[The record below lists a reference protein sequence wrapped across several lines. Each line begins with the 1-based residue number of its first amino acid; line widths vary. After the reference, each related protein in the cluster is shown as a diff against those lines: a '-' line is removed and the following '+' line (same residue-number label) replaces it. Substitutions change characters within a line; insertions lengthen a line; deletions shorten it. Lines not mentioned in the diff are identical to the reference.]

1 MAQSIQTIR
10 EKRDEIREKI
20 KALNLKN
27 YENQGFGAENEYT
40 YKGLIG
46 GVESLLTDLSTLTQY
61 ENKFIKL
68 SNYSERKQIADN
80 LINILSYLESPAN
93 LYSYIENLK
102 IILRS
107 YNIRNF
113 SENLIQFEKE
123 IDDVKRARVELE
135 EVLAISSELEEKI
148 TDKSDE
154 IVKLYDEAEEKLDDI
169 QKKFKDIK
177 DELESVSRK
186 TEDAQSLNEE
196 LEEIKKTA
204 DSYLT
209 DITDFRTKSESNQ
222 KLIDNFA
229 TKIQDRD
236 KRLTELEQKIIENN
250 ATLVKYEE
258 EREKILKEA
267 EALIESAKTALNYK
281 TAEGLSASFSEQ
293 YKNSNGFWVSAGWI
307 SGAIA
312 CLLITVFLGVWFL
325 YFMNEENKWFL
336 IVGRL
341 LLLPIPIIGAI
352 FCANQYTKQK
362 NITEDYAYKT
372 VIAKSIVGFSE
383 QLKKNSTDNS
393 EYITYI
399 AKALE
404 EIHKDPLRAR
414 EHNSSKVK
422 LDKTQLDKL
431 VETLPKLLEFLNGKA
446 N

>member
-1 MAQSIQTIR
+1 MTQSIQTIR

-20 KALNLKN
+20 KTLNLRN
-27 YENQGFGAENEYT
+27 YENQRFGTENEYT
-40 YKGLIG
+40 YKSLIG
-46 GVESLLTDLSTLTQY
+46 EVESLLTDLSTLTQY

-68 SNYSERKQIADN
+68 SNYSERKQIAEN
-80 LINILSYLESPAN
+80 LINILNYLESPTN
-93 LYSYIENLK
+93 LYSYIEDLK
-102 IILRS
+102 IILRT

-113 SENLIQFEKE
+113 SENLIQFEEE
-123 IDDVKRARVELE
+123 IDDIKSTRIELE
-135 EVLAISSELEEKI
+135 EVLAISNELEEKI
-148 TDKSDE
+148 IEKSDK
-154 IVKLYDEAEEKLDDI
+154 IDKLYDEVDEKFEKV
-169 QKKFKDIK
+169 QEKFKEIK
-177 DELESVSRK
+177 DELELINK
-186 TEDAQSLNEE
+186 ETEIASGLNED
-196 LEEIKKTA
+196 LEDIKGKAESNLTEITN
-204 DSYLT
+204 
-209 DITDFRTKSESNQ
+209 IRTKSESNQ
-222 KLIDNFA
+222 KLIENFA
-229 TKIQDRD
+229 TKVQDRD
-236 KRLTELEQKIIENN
+236 NRLTELEQKIIENDK
-250 ATLVKYEE
+250 ALLRYED
-258 EREKILKEA
+258 ERKALLKEA

-293 YKNSNGFWVSAGWI
+293 YKNSNKTRISAGWI
-307 SGAIA
+307 LGAIF

-341 LLLPIPIIGAI
+341 LLLPMPIIGAI

-422 LDKTQLDKL
+422 LDKTQFDKL
-431 VETLPKLLEFLNGKA
+431 VETLPKLLEFLKGKA

>member
-1 MAQSIQTIR
+1 MTQSIQTIR

-20 KALNLKN
+20 KTLNLRN
-27 YENQGFGAENEYT
+27 YENQRFGTENEYT
-40 YKGLIG
+40 YKSLIE

-80 LINILSYLESPAN
+80 LINILSYLESPTN

-102 IILRS
+102 IILRT

-113 SENLIQFEKE
+113 SENLIQFEEE
-123 IDDVKRARVELE
+123 IDDIKSTRINLE
-135 EVLAISSELEEKI
+135 EILAISNELEEKI

-154 IVKLYDEAEEKLDDI
+154 IVKLYDEAEEKLEDI
-169 QKKFKDIK
+169 QEKFRDIK
-177 DELESVSRK
+177 DELESISRK

-204 DSYLT
+204 DSHLT

-222 KLIDNFA
+222 KLIENFA
-229 TKIQDRD
+229 TKVQDRD
-236 KRLTELEQKIIENN
+236 NRLTELEQKIIENDK
-250 ATLVKYEE
+250 ALLKYEE
-258 EREKILKEA
+258 ERKNLLKKA
-267 EALIESAKTALNYK
+267 EDLIERAKIALNYK

-293 YKNSNGFWVSAGWI
+293 YKNSNKTRISAGWI
-307 SGAIA
+307 SGAIF

-362 NITEDYAYKT
+362 NIAEDYAYKT

-414 EHNSSKVK
+414 EHNSSKVR
-422 LDKTQLDKL
+422 LDKTQFDKL
-431 VETLPKLLEFLNGKA
+431 VETLPKLLELLNGKE

>member
-10 EKRDEIREKI
+10 EKRDGIREKI
-20 KALNLKN
+20 KTLNLKN
-27 YENQGFGAENEYT
+27 YENQRFGAENEYT

-80 LINILSYLESPAN
+80 LINISSYLESPTN
-93 LYSYIENLK
+93 LYSYIEHLK
-102 IILRS
+102 TILRT

-113 SENLIQFEKE
+113 SENLIQFEEE
-123 IDDVKRARVELE
+123 IDEIKKLRIELE
-135 EVLAISSELEEKI
+135 EVLSESNELKEEISNKNSKI
-148 TDKSDE
+148 NNLHNEADE
-154 IVKLYDEAEEKLDDI
+154 ILDGIKENFKNISNEFDKLSENSNKVKL
-169 QKKFKDIK
+169 
-177 DELESVSRK
+177 
-186 TEDAQSLNEE
+186 LNDE
-196 LEEIKKTA
+196 LEEIKGTA
-204 DSYLT
+204 DSHLA
-209 DITDFRTKSESNQ
+209 DIIDFRTKSESNQ

-236 KRLTELEQKIIENN
+236 KRLTELEQKIIENDK
-250 ATLVKYEE
+250 ALTKYEE
-258 EREKILKEA
+258 ERKTLLKET

-293 YKNSNGFWVSAGWI
+293 YKNSDNTWISAGWI
-307 SGAIA
+307 LGAFA
-312 CLLITVFLGVWFL
+312 CLLITLGLGIWFL
-325 YFMNEENKWFL
+325 HNISEDNKWYF

-341 LLLPIPIIGAI
+341 LLLPMPIIGAI

-422 LDKTQLDKL
+422 LDKIQFDKL

>member
-27 YENQGFGAENEYT
+27 YENQRFGAENEYT

-93 LYSYIENLK
+93 LYSYIEDLK
-102 IILRS
+102 IILRT

-123 IDDVKRARVELE
+123 IDEIKKIKIELE
-135 EVLAISSELEEKI
+135 EVLSESNELKEEISNKNSEITNLHNEADEILDGIKENFKKI
-148 TDKSDE
+148 SDEFDELSEKSDN
-154 IVKLYDEAEEKLDDI
+154 VKI
-169 QKKFKDIK
+169 
-177 DELESVSRK
+177 
-186 TEDAQSLNEE
+186 LNDQ
-196 LEEIKKTA
+196 LEEIKEKAGYNLTKI
-204 DSYLT
+204 T
-209 DITDFRTKSESNQ
+209 DIRTKSESNQ
-222 KLIDNFA
+222 KLIENFA
-229 TKIQDRD
+229 TKVQDRD
-236 KRLTELEQKIIENN
+236 NRLTELEQKIIENN

-258 EREKILKEA
+258 ERVKILKEA
-267 EALIESAKTALNYK
+267 EDLIESAKSALNYK

-431 VETLPKLLEFLNGKA
+431 IETLPKLLEFLNGKA

>member
-1 MAQSIQTIR
+1 MTQSIQTIR

-20 KALNLKN
+20 KTLNLRN
-27 YENQGFGAENEYT
+27 YENQRFGTENEYT
-40 YKGLIG
+40 YKSLIE

-80 LINILSYLESPAN
+80 LINILSYLESPTN
-93 LYSYIENLK
+93 LYNYIENLK
-102 IILRS
+102 IILRT

-113 SENLIQFEKE
+113 SENLIQFEEE
-123 IDDVKRARVELE
+123 IDDIKITRIELE
-135 EVLAISSELEEKI
+135 EVLSISNELEEKI
-148 TDKSDE
+148 IEKSYE
-154 IVKLYDEAEEKLDDI
+154 IDKLYDEADEKFEKV
-169 QKKFKDIK
+169 QEKFKEIK
-177 DELESVSRK
+177 NELELINKEKEIAS
-186 TEDAQSLNEE
+186 SLNED
-196 LEEIKKTA
+196 LEEIKEKA
-204 DSYLT
+204 ESNLAEIT
-209 DITDFRTKSESNQ
+209 DIRTKSESNQ
-222 KLIDNFA
+222 KLIENFA
-229 TKIQDRD
+229 TKVQDRD
-236 KRLTELEQKIIENN
+236 NRLTELEQKIIENN
-250 ATLVKYEE
+250 KALLRYED
-258 EREKILKEA
+258 ERKALLKEA

-293 YKNSNGFWVSAGWI
+293 YKNSNKTWISAGWI
-307 SGAIA
+307 LGAFV
-312 CLLITVFLGVWFL
+312 CLLITLGLGIWFL
-325 YFMNEENKWFL
+325 HNISEDNKWYF
-336 IVGRL
+336 IVGRF
-341 LLLPIPIIGAI
+341 LLLPMPIIGAI

-414 EHNSSKVK
+414 EHNSSKVR
-422 LDKTQLDKL
+422 LDKTQFDKL
-431 VETLPKLLEFLNGKA
+431 VETLPKLLELLNGKA

>member
-1 MAQSIQTIR
+1 MTQSIQTIR

-20 KALNLKN
+20 KTLNLRN
-27 YENQGFGAENEYT
+27 YENQRFGTENEYT
-40 YKGLIG
+40 YKSLIE

-80 LINILSYLESPAN
+80 LINILSYLESPTN
-93 LYSYIENLK
+93 LYNYIENLK
-102 IILRS
+102 IILRT

-113 SENLIQFEKE
+113 SENLIQFEEE
-123 IDDVKRARVELE
+123 IDDIKITRIELE
-135 EVLAISSELEEKI
+135 EVLSISNELEEKI
-148 TDKSDE
+148 IEKSYE
-154 IVKLYDEAEEKLDDI
+154 IDKLYDEADEKFEKV
-169 QKKFKDIK
+169 QEKFKEIK
-177 DELESVSRK
+177 NELELISKETEIVSG
-186 TEDAQSLNEE
+186 LNED
-196 LEEIKKTA
+196 LEEIKEKAESNLTEI
-204 DSYLT
+204 T
-209 DITDFRTKSESNQ
+209 DIRTKSESNQ
-222 KLIDNFA
+222 KLIENFA
-229 TKIQDRD
+229 TKVQDRD
-236 KRLTELEQKIIENN
+236 NRLTELEQKIIENN
-250 ATLVKYEE
+250 KALLKYED
-258 EREKILKEA
+258 ERKALLKEA

-293 YKNSNGFWVSAGWI
+293 YKNSNKTWISAGWI
-307 SGAIA
+307 IGAIF
-312 CLLITVFLGVWFL
+312 CLLITLGLGIWIL
-325 YFMNEENKWFL
+325 HNINEDNKWYF
-336 IVGRL
+336 IVGRF
-341 LLLPIPIIGAI
+341 LLLPMPIIGAI

-414 EHNSSKVK
+414 EHNSSNVR
-422 LDKTQLDKL
+422 LDKTQFDKL
-431 VETLPKLLEFLNGKA
+431 VETLPKLLELLNGKA

>member
-1 MAQSIQTIR
+1 MTQSVQTIR

-20 KALNLKN
+20 KTLNLRN
-27 YENQGFGAENEYT
+27 YENQRFGTENEYT
-40 YKGLIG
+40 YKSLIG

-80 LINILSYLESPAN
+80 LINILSYLESPTN
-93 LYSYIENLK
+93 LYNYIENLK
-102 IILRS
+102 IILRT

-113 SENLIQFEKE
+113 SENLIQFEEE
-123 IDDVKRARVELE
+123 IDDIKSTKIELE
-135 EVLAISSELEEKI
+135 EVLAISNELEEKI
-148 TDKSDE
+148 IEKSYE
-154 IVKLYDEAEEKLDDI
+154 IDKLYDEADEKFEKV
-169 QKKFKDIK
+169 QEKFKEIK
-177 DELESVSRK
+177 NELELISKETEIVSG
-186 TEDAQSLNEE
+186 LNED
-196 LEEIKKTA
+196 LEEIKEKAESNLTEI
-204 DSYLT
+204 T
-209 DITDFRTKSESNQ
+209 DIRTKSESNQ
-222 KLIDNFA
+222 KLIENFA
-229 TKIQDRD
+229 TKVQDRD
-236 KRLTELEQKIIENN
+236 NRLTELEQKIIENN
-250 ATLVKYEE
+250 KALLKYED
-258 EREKILKEA
+258 ERKALLKEA

-293 YKNSNGFWVSAGWI
+293 YKNSNKTWISAGWI
-307 SGAIA
+307 IGAIF
-312 CLLITVFLGVWFL
+312 CLLITLGLGIWIL
-325 YFMNEENKWFL
+325 HNINEDNKWYF
-336 IVGRL
+336 IVGRF
-341 LLLPIPIIGAI
+341 LLLPMPIIGAI

-414 EHNSSKVK
+414 EHNSSNVR
-422 LDKTQLDKL
+422 LDKTQFDKL
-431 VETLPKLLEFLNGKA
+431 VETLPKLLELLNGKA

>member
-1 MAQSIQTIR
+1 M
-10 EKRDEIREKI
+10 K
-20 KALNLKN
+20 
-27 YENQGFGAENEYT
+27 
-40 YKGLIG
+40 
-46 GVESLLTDLSTLTQY
+46 
-61 ENKFIKL
+61 
-68 SNYSERKQIADN
+68 
-80 LINILSYLESPAN
+80 
-93 LYSYIENLK
+93 
-102 IILRS
+102 
-107 YNIRNF
+107 
-113 SENLIQFEKE
+113 
-123 IDDVKRARVELE
+123 LE
-135 EVLAISSELEEKI
+135 EFLTTNSELEEKI
-148 TDKSDE
+148 TDKSYE
-154 IVKLYDEAEEKLDDI
+154 IVKLYDEAEEKLEDI
-169 QKKFKDIK
+169 QKKFRDIK
-177 DELESVSRK
+177 EELESVSRK
-186 TEDAQSLNEE
+186 TEDVQSLNEE

-204 DSYLT
+204 DSHLT

-236 KRLTELEQKIIENN
+236 KRLTELEQKIIENDK
-250 ATLVKYEE
+250 ALSKYEE
-258 EREKILKEA
+258 ERKALLKEA

-293 YKNSNGFWVSAGWI
+293 YKNSNKTRISGGWI
-307 SGAIA
+307 LGASV
-312 CLLITVFLGVWFL
+312 CLFITLVFGIWF
-325 YFMNEENKWFL
+325 FHNISEDNKWYF

-341 LLLPIPIIGAI
+341 LLLPMPIIGAI

-422 LDKTQLDKL
+422 LDKIQFDKL

>member
-10 EKRDEIREKI
+10 EKRNEIREKI
-20 KALNLKN
+20 KTLNLKN
-27 YENQGFGAENEYT
+27 YENQRFGVESEYT
-40 YKGLIG
+40 YKSLIG
-46 GVESLLTDLSTLTQY
+46 EVESLLTDLSTLTQY

-68 SNYSERKQIADN
+68 SNYRERKQIAEN
-80 LINILSYLESPAN
+80 LINISSYLESPTN
-93 LYSYIENLK
+93 LYSYIEDLK
-102 IILRS
+102 IILRT

-113 SENLIQFEKE
+113 SENLIQFEEE
-123 IDDVKRARVELE
+123 IDDIKRTRIKLE
-135 EVLAISSELEEKI
+135 EFLATNSDLEEKI
-148 TDKSDE
+148 TEKSDE
-154 IVKLYDEAEEKLDDI
+154 IVKLYDEAEEKLEGI
-169 QKKFKDIK
+169 QKKFRDIK

-186 TEDAQSLNEE
+186 TEDAQSLNKE

-204 DSYLT
+204 DSHLT

-236 KRLTELEQKIIENN
+236 KRLTELEQKIIENDK
-250 ATLVKYEE
+250 ALSKYEE
-258 EREKILKEA
+258 ERETLLKEA
-267 EALIESAKTALNYK
+267 EDLIESAKTALNYK

-293 YKNSNGFWVSAGWI
+293 YKNSNKTRISAGWI
-307 SGAIA
+307 SGAIV

-422 LDKTQLDKL
+422 LDKIQFDKL

>member
-1 MAQSIQTIR
+1 MTQSIQTIR
-10 EKRDEIREKI
+10 EKRDKIREKI
-20 KALNLKN
+20 KTLNLKN
-27 YENQGFGAENEYT
+27 YENQRFGAENEYT

-80 LINILSYLESPAN
+80 LINILNYLESPAN

-102 IILRS
+102 IILRT

-113 SENLIQFEKE
+113 SENLIQFEEE
-123 IDDVKRARVELE
+123 IDEIKKLRIELE
-135 EVLAISSELEEKI
+135 EVLSESNELKEEIENSNK
-148 TDKSDE
+148 
-154 IVKLYDEAEEKLDDI
+154 VKL
-169 QKKFKDIK
+169 
-177 DELESVSRK
+177 
-186 TEDAQSLNEE
+186 LNDE
-196 LEEIKKTA
+196 LEEIKGTA
-204 DSYLT
+204 DSHLA
-209 DITDFRTKSESNQ
+209 DIIDFRTKSESNQ

-236 KRLTELEQKIIENN
+236 KRLTELEQKIIENDK
-250 ATLVKYEE
+250 ALSKYEE
-258 EREKILKEA
+258 ERETLLKEA

-293 YKNSNGFWVSAGWI
+293 YKNSNKTRISAGWI
-307 SGAIA
+307 IGASV
-312 CLLITVFLGVWFL
+312 CLFITLVLGIWFL
-325 YFMNEENKWFL
+325 HNISEDNKWYF

-341 LLLPIPIIGAI
+341 LLLPMPIIGAI

-422 LDKTQLDKL
+422 LDKIQFDKL
-431 VETLPKLLEFLNGKA
+431 VETLPKLLEFLHGKA

>member
-1 MAQSIQTIR
+1 MTQSIQTIR
-10 EKRDEIREKI
+10 EKRDKIREKI
-20 KALNLKN
+20 KTLNLKN
-27 YENQGFGAENEYT
+27 YENQRFGAENEYT

-80 LINILSYLESPAN
+80 LINILNYLESPAN

-102 IILRS
+102 IILRT

-113 SENLIQFEKE
+113 SENLIQFEEE
-123 IDDVKRARVELE
+123 IDEIKKLRIELE
-135 EVLAISSELEEKI
+135 EVLSESNELKEEISNKNNKI
-148 TDKSDE
+148 NNLHNEADE
-154 IVKLYDEAEEKLDDI
+154 ILDGIKENFKNISNEFDKLSENSNKVKL
-169 QKKFKDIK
+169 
-177 DELESVSRK
+177 
-186 TEDAQSLNEE
+186 LNDE
-196 LEEIKKTA
+196 LEEIKGTA
-204 DSYLT
+204 DSHLA
-209 DITDFRTKSESNQ
+209 DIIDFRTKSESNQ

-236 KRLTELEQKIIENN
+236 KRLTELEQKIIENDK
-250 ATLVKYEE
+250 ALSKYEE
-258 EREKILKEA
+258 ERETLLKEA

-293 YKNSNGFWVSAGWI
+293 YKNSNKTRISAGWI
-307 SGAIA
+307 IGASV
-312 CLLITVFLGVWFL
+312 CLFITLVLGIWFL
-325 YFMNEENKWFL
+325 HNISEDNKWYF

-341 LLLPIPIIGAI
+341 LLLPMPIIGAI

-422 LDKTQLDKL
+422 LDKIQFDKL
-431 VETLPKLLEFLNGKA
+431 VETLPKLLEFLHGKA

>member
-27 YENQGFGAENEYT
+27 YENQRFGVESEYT

-46 GVESLLTDLSTLTQY
+46 EVESLLTDLSTLTQY

-68 SNYSERKQIADN
+68 SNYRERKQIAEI
-80 LINILSYLESPAN
+80 LINISSYLESPTN
-93 LYSYIENLK
+93 LYSYIEDLK
-102 IILRS
+102 IILRT

-113 SENLIQFEKE
+113 SENLIQFEEE
-123 IDDVKRARVELE
+123 IDDVKRTRVELE

-148 TDKSDE
+148 TEKSDE
-154 IVKLYDEAEEKLDDI
+154 IVKLYDEAEEKLEGI
-169 QKKFKDIK
+169 QKKFRDIK

-204 DSYLT
+204 DSHLT
-209 DITDFRTKSESNQ
+209 DIIDFRTKSESNQ

-236 KRLTELEQKIIENN
+236 KRLTELEQKIIENDK
-250 ATLVKYEE
+250 ALSKYEE
-258 EREKILKEA
+258 ERETLLKEA
-267 EALIESAKTALNYK
+267 EDLIESAKTALNYK

-293 YKNSNGFWVSAGWI
+293 YKNSNKTQISAGWI
-307 SGAIA
+307 IGAIF
-312 CLLITVFLGVWFL
+312 CLLITLGLGIWFL
-325 YFMNEENKWFL
+325 HNISEDNKWYF

-341 LLLPIPIIGAI
+341 LLLPMPIIGAI

-422 LDKTQLDKL
+422 LDKTQFDKL
-431 VETLPKLLEFLNGKA
+431 IETLPKLLEFLNGKA

>member
-20 KALNLKN
+20 KTLNLRN
-27 YENQGFGAENEYT
+27 YENQHFGVENEYT
-40 YKGLIG
+40 YKSLIG
-46 GVESLLTDLSTLTQY
+46 EVESLLTDLSTLTQH

-102 IILRS
+102 IILRT

-113 SENLIQFEKE
+113 SENLIQFEEE
-123 IDDVKRARVELE
+123 IDDIKRTRMKLE
-135 EVLAISSELEEKI
+135 EFLTTNSELEEKI
-148 TDKSDE
+148 TDKSYE
-154 IVKLYDEAEEKLDDI
+154 IVKLYDEAEEKLEYI
-169 QKKFKDIK
+169 QKKFGDIK
-177 DELESVSRK
+177 EGLESVSRK
-186 TEDAQSLNEE
+186 TEDVQSLNEE

-204 DSYLT
+204 DSHLT
-209 DITDFRTKSESNQ
+209 DITYFRTKSESNQ

-236 KRLTELEQKIIENN
+236 KRLTELEQNIIENDK
-250 ATLVKYEE
+250 ALSKYEE
-258 EREKILKEA
+258 ERKALLKEA

-293 YKNSNGFWVSAGWI
+293 YKNSNKTRISAGWI
-307 SGAIA
+307 TGAIF
-312 CLLITVFLGVWFL
+312 CLLITLGLGIWIL
-325 YFMNEENKWFL
+325 HNINEDNKWYF
-336 IVGRL
+336 IVGRF
-341 LLLPIPIIGAI
+341 LLLPMPIIGAI

-414 EHNSSKVK
+414 EHNSSKVR
-422 LDKTQLDKL
+422 LDKTQFDKL
-431 VETLPKLLEFLNGKA
+431 VETLPKLLELLNGKA

>member
-10 EKRDEIREKI
+10 ENREEIREKI
-20 KALNLKN
+20 KTLNLKN
-27 YENQGFGAENEYT
+27 YENQHFGAENEYT

-46 GVESLLTDLSTLTQY
+46 EVESLLTDLSTLTQY

-123 IDDVKRARVELE
+123 IDEIKKLRIELE
-135 EVLAISSELEEKI
+135 EVLSESNKLKEEISNKNSKI
-148 TDKSDE
+148 NNLHNEADE
-154 IVKLYDEAEEKLDDI
+154 ILDGIKENFKNISDAFDKLSEKSNKVNILN
-169 QKKFKDIK
+169 
-177 DELESVSRK
+177 DELEVIKETAKSNLTK
-186 TEDAQSLNEE
+186 ITE
-196 LEEIKKTA
+196 I
-204 DSYLT
+204 
-209 DITDFRTKSESNQ
+209 RTKSESNQ

-229 TKIQDRD
+229 TKVQDRD
-236 KRLTELEQKIIENN
+236 NRLTELEQKIIENN

-258 EREKILKEA
+258 ERVKILKEA
-267 EALIESAKTALNYK
+267 EGLIESAKTALNYK

-293 YKNSNGFWVSAGWI
+293 YKNSNGFWASAGWI
-307 SGAIA
+307 LGAIT
-312 CLLITVFLGVWFL
+312 CLLITLALGIWFL
-325 YFMNEENKWFL
+325 HNISEDNKWYF
-336 IVGRL
+336 IVGRF
-341 LLLPIPIIGAI
+341 LLLPMPIIGAF

-393 EYITYI
+393 QYITYI

-414 EHNSSKVK
+414 EHNSSKLK
-422 LDKTQLDKL
+422 LDKTQFDKL
-431 VETLPKLLEFLNGKA
+431 VETLPKLLELLNGKT

>member
-10 EKRDEIREKI
+10 EKRNEIREKI
-20 KALNLKN
+20 KTLNLKN
-27 YENQGFGAENEYT
+27 YENQRFGAENEYT

-80 LINILSYLESPAN
+80 LINILSYLESPTN
-93 LYSYIENLK
+93 LYSYIEDLK
-102 IILRS
+102 IILRT

-113 SENLIQFEKE
+113 SENLIQFEEE
-123 IDDVKRARVELE
+123 IDEIKKLRIELE
-135 EVLAISSELEEKI
+135 EVLSESNELEEKI
-148 TDKSDE
+148 TEKSDE

-186 TEDAQSLNEE
+186 TKDAQSLNEE
-196 LEEIKKTA
+196 LEEIKETA
-204 DSYLT
+204 DSHLT

-236 KRLTELEQKIIENN
+236 KRLTELEQKIIENDK
-250 ATLVKYEE
+250 ALSKYEE
-258 EREKILKEA
+258 ERKALLKEA

-293 YKNSNGFWVSAGWI
+293 YKNSNGFWASAGWI
-307 SGAIA
+307 LGAFF
-312 CLLITVFLGVWFL
+312 CLLITLALGIWFL
-325 YFMNEENKWFL
+325 QNISEDNKWYF
-336 IVGRL
+336 IVGRF
-341 LLLPIPIIGAI
+341 LLLPMPIIGAI

-422 LDKTQLDKL
+422 LDKIQFDKL

>member
-10 EKRDEIREKI
+10 EKRNEIREKI
-20 KALNLKN
+20 KTLNLKN
-27 YENQGFGAENEYT
+27 YENQRFGVESEYT
-40 YKGLIG
+40 YKSLIG
-46 GVESLLTDLSTLTQY
+46 EVESLLTDLSTLTQY

-68 SNYSERKQIADN
+68 SNYRERKQIAEN
-80 LINILSYLESPAN
+80 LINISSYLESPTN
-93 LYSYIENLK
+93 LYSYIEDLK
-102 IILRS
+102 IILRT

-113 SENLIQFEKE
+113 SENLIQFEEE
-123 IDDVKRARVELE
+123 IDEIKKLRIELE

-148 TDKSDE
+148 TEKSDE
-154 IVKLYDEAEEKLDDI
+154 IVKLYDEAEEKLEGI
-169 QKKFKDIK
+169 QKKFRDIK

-186 TEDAQSLNEE
+186 TEDAQSLNKE

-204 DSYLT
+204 DSHLT

-236 KRLTELEQKIIENN
+236 KRLTELEQKIIENDK
-250 ATLVKYEE
+250 ALSKYEE
-258 EREKILKEA
+258 ERETLLKEA
-267 EALIESAKTALNYK
+267 EDLIESAKTALNYK

-293 YKNSNGFWVSAGWI
+293 YKNSNKTRISAGWI
-307 SGAIA
+307 SGAIV

-422 LDKTQLDKL
+422 LDKIQFDKL

>member
-20 KALNLKN
+20 KTLNLKN
-27 YENQGFGAENEYT
+27 YENQRFGVENEYT
-40 YKGLIG
+40 YKSLIG
-46 GVESLLTDLSTLTQY
+46 EVESLLTDLSTLTQH

-68 SNYSERKQIADN
+68 SNYNERRQIADN
-80 LINILSYLESPAN
+80 LINILSYLESPTN
-93 LYSYIENLK
+93 LYSYIEDLK
-102 IILRS
+102 IILRT

-113 SENLIQFEKE
+113 SENLIQFEEE
-123 IDDVKRARVELE
+123 IDDIKGTRVELE
-135 EVLAISSELEEKI
+135 EVLAISCELQEKFN
-148 TDKSDE
+148 DKSDE
-154 IVKLYDEAEEKLDDI
+154 IVKLYDEADKS
-169 QKKFKDIK
+169 FKDIQEK
-177 DELESVSRK
+177 FKEIKNELELICK
-186 TEDAQSLNEE
+186 ETEIANGLNDD
-196 LEEIKKTA
+196 LEEIKEKAEFNLTKI
-204 DSYLT
+204 T
-209 DITDFRTKSESNQ
+209 DIRTKSESNQ
-222 KLIDNFA
+222 KLIENFA
-229 TKIQDRD
+229 TKVQDREN
-236 KRLTELEQKIIENN
+236 RLTELEQKIIENDK
-250 ATLVKYEE
+250 AISKYEE
-258 EREKILKEA
+258 ERKTLLKEA

-293 YKNSNGFWVSAGWI
+293 YKNSNKTWI
-307 SGAIA
+307 SGGWILGAFV
-312 CLLITVFLGVWFL
+312 CLLITLGLGIWFL
-325 YFMNEENKWFL
+325 HNISEDNKWYF

-341 LLLPIPIIGAI
+341 LLLPMPIIGAI

-422 LDKTQLDKL
+422 LDKIQFDKL
-431 VETLPKLLEFLNGKA
+431 VETLPKLLELLNGKT

>member
-1 MAQSIQTIR
+1 MTQSIQTIR

-20 KALNLKN
+20 KTLNLRN
-27 YENQGFGAENEYT
+27 YENQRFGTENEYT
-40 YKGLIG
+40 YKSLIE

-80 LINILSYLESPAN
+80 LINILSYLESPTN
-93 LYSYIENLK
+93 LYNYIENLK
-102 IILRS
+102 IILRT

-113 SENLIQFEKE
+113 SENLIQFEEE
-123 IDDVKRARVELE
+123 IDDIKITRIELE
-135 EVLAISSELEEKI
+135 EVLSISNELEEKI
-148 TDKSDE
+148 IEKSYE
-154 IVKLYDEAEEKLDDI
+154 IDKLYDEADEKFEKV
-169 QKKFKDIK
+169 QEKFKEIK
-177 DELESVSRK
+177 NELELISKETEIVSG
-186 TEDAQSLNEE
+186 LNED
-196 LEEIKKTA
+196 LEEIKEKAESNLTEI
-204 DSYLT
+204 T
-209 DITDFRTKSESNQ
+209 DIRTKSESNQ
-222 KLIDNFA
+222 KLIENFA
-229 TKIQDRD
+229 TKVQDRD
-236 KRLTELEQKIIENN
+236 NRLTELEQKIIENN
-250 ATLVKYEE
+250 KALLKYED
-258 EREKILKEA
+258 ERKALLKEA

-293 YKNSNGFWVSAGWI
+293 YKNSNKTWISAGWI
-307 SGAIA
+307 IGAIF
-312 CLLITVFLGVWFL
+312 CLLITLGLGIWIL
-325 YFMNEENKWFL
+325 HNINEDNKWYF
-336 IVGRL
+336 IVGRF
-341 LLLPIPIIGAI
+341 LLLPMPIIGAI

-414 EHNSSKVK
+414 EHNSSKVR
-422 LDKTQLDKL
+422 LDKTQFDKL
-431 VETLPKLLEFLNGKA
+431 VETLPKLLELLNGKA

>member
-1 MAQSIQTIR
+1 MTQSIQTIR
-10 EKRDEIREKI
+10 EKRDKIREKI
-20 KALNLKN
+20 KTLNLKN
-27 YENQGFGAENEYT
+27 YENQRFGAENEYT

-80 LINILSYLESPAN
+80 LINILNYLESPAN

-102 IILRS
+102 IILRT

-113 SENLIQFEKE
+113 SENLIQFEEE
-123 IDDVKRARVELE
+123 IDEIKKLRIELE
-135 EVLAISSELEEKI
+135 EVLSESNELKEEISNKNNKI
-148 TDKSDE
+148 NNLHNEADE
-154 IVKLYDEAEEKLDDI
+154 ILDGIKENFKNISNEFDKLSENSNKVKL
-169 QKKFKDIK
+169 
-177 DELESVSRK
+177 
-186 TEDAQSLNEE
+186 LNDE
-196 LEEIKKTA
+196 LEEIKGTA
-204 DSYLT
+204 DSHLA
-209 DITDFRTKSESNQ
+209 DIIDFRTKSESNQ
-222 KLIDNFA
+222 KLIDSFA

-236 KRLTELEQKIIENN
+236 KRLTELEQKIIENDK
-250 ATLVKYEE
+250 ALSKYEE
-258 EREKILKEA
+258 ERETLLKEA
-267 EALIESAKTALNYK
+267 EDLIESAKTALNYK

-293 YKNSNGFWVSAGWI
+293 YKNSNKTRISAGWI
-307 SGAIA
+307 SGAIV

-422 LDKTQLDKL
+422 LDKIQFDKL

>member
-1 MAQSIQTIR
+1 MTQSVQTIR

-20 KALNLKN
+20 KTLNLRN
-27 YENQGFGAENEYT
+27 YENQRFGTENEYT
-40 YKGLIG
+40 YKSLIG

-80 LINILSYLESPAN
+80 LINILSYLESPTN
-93 LYSYIENLK
+93 LYSYIEDLK
-102 IILRS
+102 IILRT

-113 SENLIQFEKE
+113 SENLIQFEEE
-123 IDDVKRARVELE
+123 IDDIKRTRVELE
-135 EVLAISSELEEKI
+135 EFLATNSDLEEKI
-148 TDKSDE
+148 TDKSYE
-154 IVKLYDEAEEKLDDI
+154 IVKLYDEAEEKLEDI
-169 QKKFKDIK
+169 QKKFRDIK

-196 LEEIKKTA
+196 LEEIKKIA
-204 DSYLT
+204 DSHLT
-209 DITDFRTKSESNQ
+209 DITYFRTKSESNQ
-222 KLIDNFA
+222 KLIENFA
-229 TKIQDRD
+229 TKVQDREN
-236 KRLTELEQKIIENN
+236 RLTELEQKIIENDK
-250 ATLVKYEE
+250 AISKYEE
-258 EREKILKEA
+258 ERKTLLKEA

-293 YKNSNGFWVSAGWI
+293 YKNSNKTWI
-307 SGAIA
+307 SGGWILGAFV
-312 CLLITVFLGVWFL
+312 CLLITLGLGIWFL
-325 YFMNEENKWFL
+325 HNISEDNKWYF
-336 IVGRL
+336 IVGRF
-341 LLLPIPIIGAI
+341 LLLPMPIIGAI

-414 EHNSSKVK
+414 EHNSSKVR
-422 LDKTQLDKL
+422 LDKTQFDKL
-431 VETLPKLLEFLNGKA
+431 VETLPKLLELLNGKA

>member
-20 KALNLKN
+20 KTLNLKN
-27 YENQGFGAENEYT
+27 YENQRFGAENEYT

-148 TDKSDE
+148 TEKSDE
-154 IVKLYDEAEEKLDDI
+154 IVKLYDEAEEKLDNI

>member
-1 MAQSIQTIR
+1 MTQSIQTIR

-20 KALNLKN
+20 KTLNLRN
-27 YENQGFGAENEYT
+27 YENQRFGTENEYT
-40 YKGLIG
+40 YKSLIE

-80 LINILSYLESPAN
+80 LINILSYLESPTN
-93 LYSYIENLK
+93 LYNYIENLK
-102 IILRS
+102 IILRT

-113 SENLIQFEKE
+113 SENLIQFEEE
-123 IDDVKRARVELE
+123 IDDIKITRIELE
-135 EVLAISSELEEKI
+135 EVLSISNELEEKI
-148 TDKSDE
+148 IEKSYE
-154 IVKLYDEAEEKLDDI
+154 IDKLYDEADEKFEKV
-169 QKKFKDIK
+169 QEKFKEIK
-177 DELESVSRK
+177 NELELISKETEIVSG
-186 TEDAQSLNEE
+186 LNED
-196 LEEIKKTA
+196 LEEIKEKAESNLTEI
-204 DSYLT
+204 T
-209 DITDFRTKSESNQ
+209 DIRTKSESNQ
-222 KLIDNFA
+222 KLIENFA
-229 TKIQDRD
+229 TKVQDRD
-236 KRLTELEQKIIENN
+236 NRLTELEQKIIENN
-250 ATLVKYEE
+250 KALLKYED
-258 EREKILKEA
+258 ERKALLKEA

-293 YKNSNGFWVSAGWI
+293 YKNSNKTWISAGWI
-307 SGAIA
+307 IGAIF
-312 CLLITVFLGVWFL
+312 CLLITLGLGIWIL
-325 YFMNEENKWFL
+325 HNINEDNKWYF
-336 IVGRL
+336 IVGRF
-341 LLLPIPIIGAI
+341 LLLPMPIIGAI

-422 LDKTQLDKL
+422 LDKIQFDKL
-431 VETLPKLLEFLNGKA
+431 VETLPKLLELLNGKT

>member
-1 MAQSIQTIR
+1 MTQSIQTIR

-20 KALNLKN
+20 KTLNLRN
-27 YENQGFGAENEYT
+27 YENQRFGTENEYT
-40 YKGLIG
+40 YKSLIE

-80 LINILSYLESPAN
+80 LINILSYLESPTN
-93 LYSYIENLK
+93 LYNYIENLK
-102 IILRS
+102 IILRT

-113 SENLIQFEKE
+113 SENLIQFEEE
-123 IDDVKRARVELE
+123 IDDIKITRIELE
-135 EVLAISSELEEKI
+135 EVLAISNELEEKI
-148 TDKSDE
+148 IEKSYE
-154 IVKLYDEAEEKLDDI
+154 IDKLYDEADEKFEKV
-169 QKKFKDIK
+169 QEKFKEIK
-177 DELESVSRK
+177 NELELINKEKEIAS
-186 TEDAQSLNEE
+186 SLNED
-196 LEEIKKTA
+196 LEEIKEKA
-204 DSYLT
+204 ESNLAEIT
-209 DITDFRTKSESNQ
+209 DIRTKSESNQ
-222 KLIDNFA
+222 KLIENFA
-229 TKIQDRD
+229 TKVQDRD
-236 KRLTELEQKIIENN
+236 NRLTELEQKIIENN
-250 ATLVKYEE
+250 KALLRYED
-258 EREKILKEA
+258 ERKALLKEA

-293 YKNSNGFWVSAGWI
+293 YKNSNKTWISAGWI
-307 SGAIA
+307 IGAIF
-312 CLLITVFLGVWFL
+312 CLLITLGLGIWIL
-325 YFMNEENKWFL
+325 HNINEDNKWYF
-336 IVGRL
+336 IVGRF
-341 LLLPIPIIGAI
+341 LLLPMPIIGAI

-414 EHNSSKVK
+414 EHNSSKVR
-422 LDKTQLDKL
+422 LDKTQFDKL
-431 VETLPKLLEFLNGKA
+431 VETLPKLPELLNGKA

>member
-1 MAQSIQTIR
+1 MTQSIQTIR

-20 KALNLKN
+20 KTLNLRN
-27 YENQGFGAENEYT
+27 YENQRFGTENEYT
-40 YKGLIG
+40 YKSLIG

-80 LINILSYLESPAN
+80 LINILSYLESPTN
-93 LYSYIENLK
+93 LYNYIENLK
-102 IILRS
+102 IILRT

-113 SENLIQFEKE
+113 SENLIQFEEE
-123 IDDVKRARVELE
+123 IDDIKSTRIELE
-135 EVLAISSELEEKI
+135 EVLAISNELEEKI
-148 TDKSDE
+148 IEKSDE
-154 IVKLYDEAEEKLDDI
+154 IDKLYDEADEKFEKV
-169 QKKFKDIK
+169 QEKFKEIK
-177 DELESVSRK
+177 NELELISK
-186 TEDAQSLNEE
+186 ETEIASGLNED
-196 LEEIKKTA
+196 LEEIKEKAESNLTEI
-204 DSYLT
+204 T
-209 DITDFRTKSESNQ
+209 DIRTKSESNQ
-222 KLIDNFA
+222 KLIENFA
-229 TKIQDRD
+229 TKVQDRD
-236 KRLTELEQKIIENN
+236 NRLTELEQKIIENDK
-250 ATLVKYEE
+250 ALLKYEN
-258 EREKILKEA
+258 ERKALLKEA

-293 YKNSNGFWVSAGWI
+293 YKNSNKTRISAGWI
-307 SGAIA
+307 SGAIF
-312 CLLITVFLGVWFL
+312 CLLITVSLGVWFL

-362 NITEDYAYKT
+362 NIAEDYAYKT

-414 EHNSSKVK
+414 EHNSSKVR
-422 LDKTQLDKL
+422 LDKTQFDKL
-431 VETLPKLLEFLNGKA
+431 VETLPKLLELLNGKA

>member
-10 EKRDEIREKI
+10 EKRDGIREKI
-20 KALNLKN
+20 KTLNLKN
-27 YENQGFGAENEYT
+27 YENQRFGAENEYT

-80 LINILSYLESPAN
+80 LINILNYLESPAN

-102 IILRS
+102 IILRT

-113 SENLIQFEKE
+113 SENLIQFEEE
-123 IDDVKRARVELE
+123 IDEIKKLRIELE
-135 EVLAISSELEEKI
+135 EVLSESNELKEEISNKNNKI
-148 TDKSDE
+148 NNLHNEADE
-154 IVKLYDEAEEKLDDI
+154 ILDGIKENFKNISNEFDKLSENSNKVKL
-169 QKKFKDIK
+169 
-177 DELESVSRK
+177 
-186 TEDAQSLNEE
+186 LNDE
-196 LEEIKKTA
+196 LEEIKGTA
-204 DSYLT
+204 DSHLA
-209 DITDFRTKSESNQ
+209 DIIDFRTKSESNQ

-236 KRLTELEQKIIENN
+236 KRLTELEQKIIENDK
-250 ATLVKYEE
+250 ALLRYED
-258 EREKILKEA
+258 ERKALQKEA

-293 YKNSNGFWVSAGWI
+293 YKNSNKTWISAGWI
-307 SGAIA
+307 TGAIF
-312 CLLITVFLGVWFL
+312 CLLITLGLGIWFL
-325 YFMNEENKWFL
+325 HNISEDNKWYF

-341 LLLPIPIIGAI
+341 LLLPMPIIGAI

-422 LDKTQLDKL
+422 LDKIQFDKL

>member
-1 MAQSIQTIR
+1 MAQSIQIIR

-20 KALNLKN
+20 KTLNLKN
-27 YENQGFGAENEYT
+27 YENQRFGAENEYT
-40 YKGLIG
+40 YKSLIG

-68 SNYSERKQIADN
+68 SNYSERKQIAEN
-80 LINILSYLESPAN
+80 LINISSYLESPTN
-93 LYSYIENLK
+93 LYSYIEDLK
-102 IILRS
+102 IILRT

-113 SENLIQFEKE
+113 SENLIQFEEE
-123 IDDVKRARVELE
+123 IDDVKRTRVELE

-148 TDKSDE
+148 TEKSDE
-154 IVKLYDEAEEKLDDI
+154 IVKLYDEAEEKLEGI
-169 QKKFKDIK
+169 QKKFRDIK

-204 DSYLT
+204 DSHLT
-209 DITDFRTKSESNQ
+209 DIIDFRTKSESNQ

-236 KRLTELEQKIIENN
+236 KRLTELEQKIIENDK
-250 ATLVKYEE
+250 ALSKYEE
-258 EREKILKEA
+258 ERETLLKEA

-293 YKNSNGFWVSAGWI
+293 YKNSNVFWVSAGWI
-307 SGAIA
+307 LGAFA
-312 CLLITVFLGVWFL
+312 CLLITLGLGIWFL
-325 YFMNEENKWFL
+325 HNISEDNKWYF

-341 LLLPIPIIGAI
+341 LLLPMPIIGAI

-422 LDKTQLDKL
+422 LDKIQFDKL

>member
-20 KALNLKN
+20 KTLNLKN
-27 YENQGFGAENEYT
+27 YENQRFGVENEYT
-40 YKGLIG
+40 YKSLIG
-46 GVESLLTDLSTLTQY
+46 EVESLLTDLSTLTQH

-68 SNYSERKQIADN
+68 SNYNERRQIADN
-80 LINILSYLESPAN
+80 LINILSYLESPTN
-93 LYSYIENLK
+93 LYSYIEDLK
-102 IILRS
+102 IILRT

-113 SENLIQFEKE
+113 SENLIQFEEE
-123 IDDVKRARVELE
+123 IDDIKGTRVELE
-135 EVLAISSELEEKI
+135 EVLAISCELQEKFN
-148 TDKSDE
+148 DKSDE
-154 IVKLYDEAEEKLDDI
+154 IVKLYDEADKS
-169 QKKFKDIK
+169 FKDIQEK
-177 DELESVSRK
+177 FKEIKNELELICK
-186 TEDAQSLNEE
+186 ETEIANGLNDD
-196 LEEIKKTA
+196 LEEIKEKAEFNLTKI
-204 DSYLT
+204 T
-209 DITDFRTKSESNQ
+209 DIRTKSESNQ
-222 KLIDNFA
+222 KLIENFA
-229 TKIQDRD
+229 TKVQDREN
-236 KRLTELEQKIIENN
+236 RLTELEQKIIENDK
-250 ATLVKYEE
+250 AISKYEE
-258 EREKILKEA
+258 ERKALLKEA

-293 YKNSNGFWVSAGWI
+293 YKNSNKTWI
-307 SGAIA
+307 SGGWILGAFV
-312 CLLITVFLGVWFL
+312 CLLITLGLGIWFL
-325 YFMNEENKWFL
+325 HNISEDNKWYF

-341 LLLPIPIIGAI
+341 LLLPMPIIGAI

-422 LDKTQLDKL
+422 LDKIQFDKL
-431 VETLPKLLEFLNGKA
+431 VETLPKLLELLNGKT

>member
-20 KALNLKN
+20 KTLNLKN
-27 YENQGFGAENEYT
+27 YENQRFGVENEYT
-40 YKGLIG
+40 YKSLIG
-46 GVESLLTDLSTLTQY
+46 EVESLLTDLSTLTQH

-68 SNYSERKQIADN
+68 SNYNERRQIADN
-80 LINILSYLESPAN
+80 LINILSYLESPTN
-93 LYSYIENLK
+93 LYSYIEDLK
-102 IILRS
+102 IILRT

-113 SENLIQFEKE
+113 SENLIQFEEE
-123 IDDVKRARVELE
+123 IDDIKGTRVELE
-135 EVLAISSELEEKI
+135 EVLAISCELQEKFN
-148 TDKSDE
+148 DKSDE
-154 IVKLYDEAEEKLDDI
+154 IVKLYDEADKS
-169 QKKFKDIK
+169 FKDIQEK
-177 DELESVSRK
+177 FKEIKNELELICK
-186 TEDAQSLNEE
+186 ETEIANGLNDD
-196 LEEIKKTA
+196 LEEIKEKAEFNLTKI
-204 DSYLT
+204 T
-209 DITDFRTKSESNQ
+209 DIRTKSESNQ
-222 KLIDNFA
+222 KLIENFA
-229 TKIQDRD
+229 TKVQDREN
-236 KRLTELEQKIIENN
+236 RLTELEQKIIENDK
-250 ATLVKYEE
+250 AISKYEE
-258 EREKILKEA
+258 ERKALLKEA

-293 YKNSNGFWVSAGWI
+293 YKNSNKTWI
-307 SGAIA
+307 SGGWILGAFV
-312 CLLITVFLGVWFL
+312 CLLITLGLGIWFL
-325 YFMNEENKWFL
+325 HNISEDNKWYF

-341 LLLPIPIIGAI
+341 LLLPMPIIGAI

-422 LDKTQLDKL
+422 LDKIQFDKL
-431 VETLPKLLEFLNGKA
+431 VETLPKLLELLNGKA

>member
-1 MAQSIQTIR
+1 MTQSIQTIR

-20 KALNLKN
+20 KTLNLRN
-27 YENQGFGAENEYT
+27 YENQRFGTENEYT
-40 YKGLIG
+40 YKSLIE

-80 LINILSYLESPAN
+80 LINILSYLESPTN
-93 LYSYIENLK
+93 LYNYIENLK
-102 IILRS
+102 IILRT

-113 SENLIQFEKE
+113 SENLIQFEEE
-123 IDDVKRARVELE
+123 IDDIKITRIELE
-135 EVLAISSELEEKI
+135 EVLAISNELEEKI
-148 TDKSDE
+148 IEKSYE
-154 IVKLYDEAEEKLDDI
+154 IDKLYDEADEKFEKV
-169 QKKFKDIK
+169 QEKFKEIK
-177 DELESVSRK
+177 NELELINKEKEIAS
-186 TEDAQSLNEE
+186 SLNED
-196 LEEIKKTA
+196 LEEIKEKA
-204 DSYLT
+204 ESNLAEIT
-209 DITDFRTKSESNQ
+209 DIRTKSESNQ
-222 KLIDNFA
+222 KLIENFA
-229 TKIQDRD
+229 TKVQDRD
-236 KRLTELEQKIIENN
+236 NRLTELEQKIIENN
-250 ATLVKYEE
+250 KALLRYED
-258 EREKILKEA
+258 ERKALLKEA

-293 YKNSNGFWVSAGWI
+293 YKNSNKTWISAGWI
-307 SGAIA
+307 IGAIF
-312 CLLITVFLGVWFL
+312 CLLITLGLGIWIL
-325 YFMNEENKWFL
+325 HNINEDNKWYF
-336 IVGRL
+336 IVGRF
-341 LLLPIPIIGAI
+341 LLLPMPIIGAI

-414 EHNSSKVK
+414 EHNSSKVR
-422 LDKTQLDKL
+422 LDKTQFDKL
-431 VETLPKLLEFLNGKA
+431 VETLPKLLELLNGKA

>member
-1 MAQSIQTIR
+1 MTQSIQTIR

-20 KALNLKN
+20 KTLNLRN
-27 YENQGFGAENEYT
+27 YENQRFGTENEYT
-40 YKGLIG
+40 YKSLIG

-68 SNYSERKQIADN
+68 SNYGERKQIADN
-80 LINILSYLESPAN
+80 LINILSYLESPTN
-93 LYSYIENLK
+93 LYNYIENLK
-102 IILRS
+102 IILRT

-113 SENLIQFEKE
+113 SENLIQFEEE
-123 IDDVKRARVELE
+123 IDDIKSTRIELE
-135 EVLAISSELEEKI
+135 EVLAISNELEEKI
-148 TDKSDE
+148 IEKSDE
-154 IVKLYDEAEEKLDDI
+154 IDKLYDEADEKFEKV
-169 QKKFKDIK
+169 QEKFKEIK
-177 DELESVSRK
+177 NELELINK
-186 TEDAQSLNEE
+186 ETEIASGLNED
-196 LEEIKKTA
+196 LEEIKEKAESNLTEI
-204 DSYLT
+204 T
-209 DITDFRTKSESNQ
+209 DIRTKSESNQ
-222 KLIDNFA
+222 KLIENFA
-229 TKIQDRD
+229 TKVQDRD
-236 KRLTELEQKIIENN
+236 NRLTELEQKIIENDK
-250 ATLVKYEE
+250 ALLKYEE
-258 EREKILKEA
+258 ERRNLLKKA
-267 EALIESAKTALNYK
+267 EDLIESAKTALNYK

-293 YKNSNGFWVSAGWI
+293 YKNSNKTWISAGWI
-307 SGAIA
+307 IGAIF
-312 CLLITVFLGVWFL
+312 CLLITLGLGIWIL
-325 YFMNEENKWFL
+325 HNINEDNKWYF
-336 IVGRL
+336 IVGRF
-341 LLLPIPIIGAI
+341 LLLPMPIIGAI

-431 VETLPKLLEFLNGKA
+431 VETLPKLLELLNGKA

>member
-1 MAQSIQTIR
+1 MTQSIQTIR

-20 KALNLKN
+20 KTLNLRN
-27 YENQGFGAENEYT
+27 YENQRFGTENEYT
-40 YKGLIG
+40 YKSLIE

-80 LINILSYLESPAN
+80 LINILSYLESPTN
-93 LYSYIENLK
+93 LYNYIENLK
-102 IILRS
+102 IILRT

-113 SENLIQFEKE
+113 SENLIQFEEE
-123 IDDVKRARVELE
+123 IDDIKITRIELE
-135 EVLAISSELEEKI
+135 EVLSISNELEEKI
-148 TDKSDE
+148 IEKSYE
-154 IVKLYDEAEEKLDDI
+154 IDKLYDEADEKFEKV
-169 QKKFKDIK
+169 QEKFKEIK
-177 DELESVSRK
+177 NELELINKEKEIAS
-186 TEDAQSLNEE
+186 SLNED
-196 LEEIKKTA
+196 LEEIKEKA
-204 DSYLT
+204 ESNLAEIT
-209 DITDFRTKSESNQ
+209 DIRTKSESNQ
-222 KLIDNFA
+222 KLIENFA
-229 TKIQDRD
+229 TKVQDRD
-236 KRLTELEQKIIENN
+236 NRLTELEQKIIENN
-250 ATLVKYEE
+250 KALLRYED
-258 EREKILKEA
+258 ERKALLKEA

-293 YKNSNGFWVSAGWI
+293 YKNSNKTWISAGWI
-307 SGAIA
+307 IGAIF
-312 CLLITVFLGVWFL
+312 CLLITLGLGIWIL
-325 YFMNEENKWFL
+325 HNINEDNKWYF
-336 IVGRL
+336 IVGRF
-341 LLLPIPIIGAI
+341 LLLPMPIIGAI

-414 EHNSSKVK
+414 EHNSSKVR
-422 LDKTQLDKL
+422 LDKTQFDKL
-431 VETLPKLLEFLNGKA
+431 VETLPKLLELLNGKA

>member
-1 MAQSIQTIR
+1 MTQSIQIIR

-20 KALNLKN
+20 KTLNLRN
-27 YENQGFGAENEYT
+27 YENQRFGTENEYT
-40 YKGLIG
+40 YKSLIG

-61 ENKFIKL
+61 ENRFIKL

-80 LINILSYLESPAN
+80 LVNILSYLESPTN
-93 LYSYIENLK
+93 LYNYIENLK
-102 IILRS
+102 IILRT

-113 SENLIQFEKE
+113 SESLVQFEEE
-123 IDDVKRARVELE
+123 IDNIKITKIDLE
-135 EVLAISSELEEKI
+135 EILAISNELEEKI

-154 IVKLYDEAEEKLDDI
+154 IDKLYDEAEEKLDDI

-177 DELESVSRK
+177 NELESVSRK

-196 LEEIKKTA
+196 LEEIKEKA
-204 DSYLT
+204 ESNLAEIT
-209 DITDFRTKSESNQ
+209 DIRTKSESNQ
-222 KLIDNFA
+222 KLIENFA
-229 TKIQDRD
+229 TKVQDRD
-236 KRLTELEQKIIENN
+236 NRLTELEQKIIENN
-250 ATLVKYEE
+250 KALLRYED
-258 EREKILKEA
+258 ERKALLKEA

-293 YKNSNGFWVSAGWI
+293 YKNSNKTWISAGWI
-307 SGAIA
+307 IGAIF
-312 CLLITVFLGVWFL
+312 CLLITLGLGIWIL
-325 YFMNEENKWFL
+325 HNINEDNKWYF
-336 IVGRL
+336 IVGRF
-341 LLLPIPIIGAI
+341 LLLPMPIIGAI

-414 EHNSSKVK
+414 EHNSSKVR
-422 LDKTQLDKL
+422 LDKTQFDKL
-431 VETLPKLLEFLNGKA
+431 VETLPKLLELLNGKA
-446 N
+446 S